1 MKPLKAKVAFEFDS
15 QKHIAQMRLEG
26 DTIGMAMLTGM
37 IGSQI
42 TEMIAKEEHCPLTVA
57 RSRVIGIIAEMIY
70 SDALSETDKI
80 TIDMSAFE

>member
-42 TEMIAKEEHCPLTVA
+42 TEMIAKKEHCPLTVA